1 MSTRNAAIDIG
12 NDTLKAYVQGLNQEI
27 WIPNVIAE
35 IGESRD
41 IVEFEKHP
49 LDGLHVEIVSGA
61 LKRGQGV
68 FAVGKLAGGYAHN
81 DELTSDSEK
90 SEADQPVIML
100 LTALAYDAAKALH
113 PKNGLI
119 EATYNLSTGL
129 PLSEAKRGKRK
140 TFKDK
145 LKANSH
151 EIRFRTTP
159 EIGGTLVRLKFE
171 EVLVNIEGHVA
182 LIDLTTNDDGTVRNE
197 ELTRMTV
204 LINDIG
210 GLSTDA
216 AIIHEDGTVDNIYSD
231 GIKEGVSPYLDE
243 IMDRV
248 HHDLGYRFLNRQQ
261 LVEVITSEKVE
272 ERNHI
277 WIKGI
282 RTSIQSIV
290 DEILIKLAREEYK
303 LIRSSW
309 NKVPGIRVSYQ
320 IGGGA
325 LLLKP
330 YLEAINEQEDNYPL
344 RFVGAKDSIWMIA
357 RAYYKL
363 LTVYLQYKNAQ
374 IPVTPK

>member
-1 MSTRNAAIDIG
+1 MSIRMAAIDIG

-41 IVEFEKHP
+41 IVELEKHP

-68 FAVGKLAGGYAHN
+68 FAVGKLAGGYSHN

-100 LTALAYDAAKALH
+100 LTALAYDAAKAFR
-113 PKNGLI
+113 PKNGII

-140 TFKDK
+140 TFKEK

-151 EIRFRTTP
+151 EVRFRTTP

-182 LIDLTTNDDGTVRNE
+182 LIDLTTNEDGTVRNE
-197 ELTRMTV
+197 ELTHMTV

-216 AIIHEDGTVDNIYSD
+216 AIIHEDGTVDNIYSE

-248 HHDLGYRFLNRQQ
+248 YHDLGYRFLNRQQ
-261 LVEVITSEKVE
+261 LVEVITSEKAE

-330 YLEAINEQEDNYPL
+330 YLEAMNEQEDNYPL

-363 LTVYLQYKNAQ
+363 LTVYLQYKNSQ

>member
-1 MSTRNAAIDIG
+1 MSVRLAAVDIG
-12 NDTLKAYVQGLNQEI
+12 NDTLKAYVQGLTNEI

-49 LDGLHVEIVSGA
+49 LDGLHVEIISGA
-61 LKRGQGV
+61 LKRGQGI

-90 SEADQPVIML
+90 SEADQPVILL
-100 LTALAYDAAKALH
+100 LTALAYEAAKAI
-113 PKNGLI
+113 PAKNGII
-119 EATYNLSTGL
+119 EAAYYLSTGL

-140 TFKDK
+140 TFKEK
-145 LKANSH
+145 LKANPH
-151 EIRFRTTP
+151 EVRFRTTP
-159 EIGGTLVRLKFE
+159 EIGGTIVRLKFE

-182 LIDLTTNDDGTVRNE
+182 LIDLTTNEDGTVRNE
-197 ELTRMTV
+197 ELTQMTV

-248 HHDLGYRFLNRQQ
+248 HHDFGYRFLNRQQ
-261 LVEVITSEKVE
+261 LVEVITSEKAE

-277 WIKGI
+277 WIKGS

-290 DEILIKLAREEYK
+290 DDILMKLAREEYK

-325 LLLKP
+325 LLLRP
-330 YLEAINEQEDNYPL
+330 YLESMNAQEDNYPL

-363 LTVYLQYKNAQ
+363 LTVYLQYKEAQ
-374 IPVTPK
+374 TVTTK